1 MILDKISELA
11 VPIFAFYLITFC
23 NFTKELI
30 GCKIQEFLNNNMYG
44 KHIIGF
50 ILLVFLVI
58 WSDQSNTEK
67 NLLIN
72 LGYSLLIYFMFIIT
86 TKLSF
91 PLMVAVLFMLLLVYV
106 VGNISKKRKEEKKE
120 EDKNKKEE
128 YDYLKMINLT
138 LVSLIVIISATGFGI
153 YYVEKKREYG
163 KTFSLEKFIIGVP
176 VCKNY
181 TQKSARII

>member
-138 LVSLIVIISATGFGI
+138 LVSLIVIISVTGFGI

-181 TQKSARII
+181 TQKSAKII